1 MEAYFLLLSIIISC
15 ICHRKGCCK
24 RNGGRQRIYNDN
36 RNEEQQDLTTVDNL
50 NSLSIDMSN
59 LPTSSTKLQ
68 ITNGSVPSGSAPSG
82 SKQYSAQTIQK
93 FISDLQ
99 EQKRK
104 GTEASKELEKKIK
117 TATAALQKVQKN
129 HPASL
134 IVNHKRK

>member
-1 MEAYFLLLSIIISC
+1 
-15 ICHRKGCCK
+15 
-24 RNGGRQRIYNDN
+24 
-36 RNEEQQDLTTVDNL
+36 
-50 NSLSIDMSN
+50 MSN

-129 HPASL
+129 HPVSL
-134 IVNHKRK
+134 IVNHKIK